1 MGFVPHR
8 VKMVIALGKPID
20 VEQVEQPT
28 SAQVEALHAE
38 YVAAIRALFDRHKG
52 RMGDEWVAR
61 RGAKL
66 YLEDE
71 QPGRSKA
78 E

>member
-1 MGFVPHR
+1 MI
-8 VKMVIALGKPID
+8 IAVAEPIE
-20 VEQVEQPT
+20 VERVEQPT
-28 SAQVEALHAE
+28 SEQIEALHAR
-38 YVAAIRALFDRHKG
+38 YCAALQSLFDRHKG

-66 YLEDE
+66 FFEDE
-71 QPGRSKA
+71 RVDGKHGKA